1 MNSQKW
7 HFLIGLLLVYSLLL
21 IPALAQATFA
31 EDTARKR
38 VLCITSGHPETPFVQ
53 KFYAGIK
60 EVCEELH
67 PGQIE
72 IFQEH
77 LDLLRITGQEYVDS
91 LPNYYR
97 AKYASLKFDAIVAV
111 GPGTGLSSGPA
122 VQVLNSQHLNT
133 IFPGVPVIQPGRG
146 RALPQNDQITCSID
160 LAIRLQPALR
170 KLFIVVGS
178 HFMDEGKKK
187 LIQDCEKS
195 FPNIEFIY
203 LQDLSVEVLLSEVR
217 VLPVDSAILHGSFFM
232 DRNGLSFTEPEFT
245 SRLSAAANCPVYSS
259 NGNVMGAGVA
269 GGCVGDARQ
278 FAKTMGRQ
286 LQKVLFGEGALEGTE
301 PPALKRLIQVDEHR
315 MIRWGLSENN
325 LPAGCEIVNP
335 VPSLWRD
342 HRHTILMTLGLL
354 FLETA
359 LIVGLLTERRRKRIA
374 EKDLLGT
381 LKALENNQKELS
393 NTLSLKNKYLEG
405 LQESEANLQAIFSSI
420 PVGAL
425 IVEADTWKI
434 KGVNRVACDMLA
446 RPCDEL
452 LGNPC
457 PAACSPCELDESLG
471 GRRSEGVSPF
481 ESSIYDGSG
490 KEMNVLKSVDQIRL
504 DGKLHFLECFLDIT
518 ERKLAEKLA
527 REREAQLFHADRMI
541 SLGTMAAGIGHEINN
556 PNNFILINA
565 PLLEKVW
572 QGVVEK
578 LDEYVEQ
585 NGEFEVATMQY
596 SEVRQ
601 YIPVLLRGIA
611 EGAERIRTIVHDLR
625 QFVSEK
631 PSDIKE
637 KININSVL
645 ASTLN
650 LLSSKLKKSTNSLS
664 ITYGRDMPF
673 IPGNEQW
680 LGQVIINL
688 LLNAAEALAN
698 KEKAL
703 FVSTSYD
710 AERKLAILEVRDEG
724 VGIETE
730 NLKRIFDPFFTTK
743 RESGGTGL
751 GLAISMN
758 IIKVHGGK
766 ISFTSEPGRGTTAVL
781 ELPAEAPANGER

>member
-1 MNSQKW
+1 MDSRKQQ
-7 HFLIGLLLVYSLLL
+7 LLVGLVLACSLLL
-21 IPALAQATFA
+21 SLVAYRHAFA
-31 EDTARKR
+31 ERMDRKR
-38 VLCITSGHPETPFVQ
+38 VLCITSGHPERPFVP
-53 KFYAGIK
+53 KFLAGIR
-60 EVCEELH
+60 EVCEEVH

-77 LDLLRITGQEYVDS
+77 LDLIRLTSREYIDS

-97 AKYASLKFDAIVAV
+97 AKYASLKFDAIVAI
-111 GPGTGLSSGPA
+111 GPGPGRYSGPP
-122 VQVLNSQHLNT
+122 VQVLDGRQLNM
-133 IFPGVPVIQPGRG
+133 IFPGVPVISPKRVNTNPKDDNI
-146 RALPQNDQITCSID
+146 ACTID
-160 LAIRLQPALR
+160 LAIHLQPSLK
-170 KLFIVVGS
+170 KLFITSGS
-178 HFMDEGKKK
+178 HFWDDD
-187 LIQDCEKS
+187 IRISVQDCEKR
-195 FPNIEFIY
+195 FPNIEFVY
-203 LQDLSVEVLLSEVR
+203 MQNLSVEELVSTVR
-217 VLPVDSAILHGSFFM
+217 VLPANSAIFHSSYFM
-232 DRNGLSFTEPEFT
+232 DRNGLIFTEPEIAG
-245 SRLSAAANCPVYSS
+245 RISAAANCPVYAS
-259 NGNVMGAGVA
+259 NGNVMGFGVV
-269 GGCVGDARQ
+269 GGCMGDGRQ
-278 FAKTMGRQ
+278 FGRMMGRQ
-286 LQKVLFGEGALEGTE
+286 LQNVLFGETAREGATPVTPRKLM
-301 PPALKRLIQVDEHR
+301 QVDEHQ
-315 MIRWGLSENN
+315 MIRWGLSESN
-325 LPAGCEIVNP
+325 LPAGFEVVNP

-342 HRHTILMTLGLL
+342 HRHTILIILALL

-359 LIVGLLTERRRKRIA
+359 LIIGLLGERRRKRIA

-393 NTLSLKNKYLEG
+393 NTLSLKNKYLES

-425 IVEADTWKI
+425 IVEADTRTI
-434 KGVNRVACDMLA
+434 KGANRVACGMLGK
-446 RPCDEL
+446 PFEDL

-457 PAACSPCELDESLG
+457 PATCSPCELDESLG

-481 ESSIYDGSG
+481 ESSIYDGTG
-490 KEMNVLKSVDQIRL
+490 KELSVLKSVGQIRL
-504 DGKLHFLECFLDIT
+504 DGKLHFLECFVDIT

-556 PNNFILINA
+556 PNNFILINS

-578 LDEYVEQ
+578 LDEYVQQ
-585 NGEFEVATMQY
+585 NGEFEIAAMPF

-601 YIPVLLRGIA
+601 YIPVLLQGIS

-625 QFVSEK
+625 EFVCEK
-631 PSDIKE
+631 PSDINE
-637 KININSVL
+637 RININSVL

-650 LLSSKLKKSTNSLS
+650 LLSSKLKKSTNNLS
-664 ITYGRDMPF
+664 ITYGKDIPF

-698 KEKAL
+698 KKKAL

-743 RESGGTGL
+743 RECGGTGL

-758 IIKVHGGK
+758 IIKAHGGK

-781 ELPAEAPANGER
+781 ELPVEVPANGER